1 MHRPLISRLAA
12 LGALTLGVAAT
23 TAACGSEPV
32 SPLPVDAPPRVAAF
46 SAPAS
51 KSAPAPATKTTPAC
65 LGAVETA
72 LDAQA
77 QPLPPS
83 LCISVGGRLLLR
95 HLGPGLLD
103 AVPKS
108 LVEGFYGGGVH
119 SIQFVRPG
127 TVTLTFP
134 QGEDDRAVELTVV
147 VRR

>member
-12 LGALTLGVAAT
+12 LGALALGVAAT

-32 SPLPVDAPPRVAAF
+32 SPLPVDAPPRAAAF
-46 SAPAS
+46 SAPPS
-51 KSAPAPATKTTPAC
+51 KSAPATKTTPAC

-72 LDAQA
+72 LDAQE

-83 LCISVGGRLLLR
+83 LCISVGGLLRLR

-103 AVPKS
+103 AVPES
-108 LVEGFYGGGVH
+108 LVRGFYGGGVH
-119 SIQFVRPG
+119 AIQFVRPG
-127 TVTLTFP
+127 TVTLSFP
-134 QGEDDRAVELTVV
+134 QGEDDRTVELTVV